1 MWTKLN
7 VFFSK
12 IITNIKLPFLLFL
25 RFLSLCLQPERFQL
39 HTKSKGSWVVSHT
52 ASSTKVRINGYFT
65 THLSPSSF
73 LRVLSSSHFVA
84 DMMLYNQNFGAVCA
98 CELAMSHRMNKDC
111 ILIIPPPFR
120 DASSPAQGQEQ
131 LISCTD
137 FCSLPQCQGRGAV
150 LSDLA
155 CYPEPRNIL
164 SESFHSLL
172 AWTAGLWMSA
182 SNILQHVKSTD
193 VSLVVLF
200 NLLQISESRSI
211 NPWFSIPLSWRY
223 SKELES
229 PCLWSKVL
237 YYSEQEK
244 IEGGKN
250 TEESRR
256 HIKALYS
263 GSKKG
268 I

>member
-73 LRVLSSSHFVA
+73 LRVLSSSCFVA
-84 DMMLYNQNFGAVCA
+84 DMMLYNQNFVAVCA
-98 CELAMSHRMNKDC
+98 CEFACVMSHRMNKDC

-120 DASSPAQGQEQ
+120 DASSPAQGPNTPHEEQ

-137 FCSLPQCQGRGAV
+137 FFSLPQCQGRGAV

-164 SESFHSLL
+164 SESFHSQL

-200 NLLQISESRSI
+200 NLLQISESRSL

-244 IEGGKN
+244 IEGGKK
-250 TEESRR
+250 TQKRAGD
-256 HIKALYS
+256 I
-263 GSKKG
+263 
-268 I
+268 